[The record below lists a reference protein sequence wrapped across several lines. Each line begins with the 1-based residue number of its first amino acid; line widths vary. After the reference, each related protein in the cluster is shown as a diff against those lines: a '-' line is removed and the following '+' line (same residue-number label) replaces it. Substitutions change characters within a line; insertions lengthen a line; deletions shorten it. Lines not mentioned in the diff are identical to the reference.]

1 MENDNYEIH
10 VLSKVVPTIETVV
23 LNMLPSCQDDLCPLR
38 PQLYT
43 SWTGGI
49 LAGKIPLRRDKCLA
63 KVVPTG
69 CQKNWF
75 AFKSPAN
82 GPQTKVGLFQIHY
95 FSPLG
100 GVFGCEDAAQ
110 QVLMY
115 VCLSVCGQSG
125 NMPSYT
131 LLQYPECMQNVRE
144 WSRMNAECA
153 RIFQTACRMF
163 QNVTGCMQI
172 HELACSYISL
182 MQLQN
187 LACSYISFHWVT

>member
-82 GPQTKVGLFQIHY
+82 GPQTKVGLFSNPLFQP
-95 FSPLG
+95 FRWGFWLWRCSPTSPN
-100 GVFGCEDAAQ
+100 
-110 QVLMY
+110 
-115 VCLSVCGQSG
+115 VCLSVCVWSIWKYAFLHTLDYLNQNSM
-125 NMPSYT
+125 NY
-131 LLQYPECMQNVRE
+131 LLQLCPR
-144 WSRMNAECA
+144 
-153 RIFQTACRMF
+153 
-163 QNVTGCMQI
+163 QI
-172 HELACSYISL
+172 WLFYWCTQVKAAL
-182 MQLQN
+182 
-187 LACSYISFHWVT
+187 

>member
-82 GPQTKVGLFQIHY
+82 GPQTKVGLFSNPLFQP
-95 FSPLG
+95 FRWGFWLWRRSPTSPN
-100 GVFGCEDAAQ
+100 
-110 QVLMY
+110 
-115 VCLSVCGQSG
+115 VCLSVCVWSIWKYAFLH
-125 NMPSYT
+125 PST
-131 LLQYPECMQNVRE
+131 ISRMHAECSWMVQNECRMFQNIPECMQNVPE
-144 WSRMNAECA
+144 YM
-153 RIFQTACRMF
+153 
-163 QNVTGCMQI
+163 QNGPECMQKGPERMPI
-172 HELACSYISL
+172 HELACRSK
-182 MQLQN
+182 
-187 LACSYISFHWVT
+187 H